1 MFVASMVLQKLFCHH
16 PSNVC
21 AFLKFFLIFLQQGV
35 TVVNVSATTF
45 PQTLDWLHGYLLQVY
60 LFYIQCRVKAFLIFT
75 LFWIILSLAI
85 VFLYAVY
92 RKRYFFG
99 VQYK

>member
-1 MFVASMVLQKLFCHH
+1 MFVASMVLQKLFCNH

-21 AFLKFFLIFLQQGV
+21 AFLKFLLIFLQQGV

-60 LFYIQCRVKAFLIFT
+60 LFYIQCLCKGFLDFYIVLDNP
-75 LFWIILSLAI
+75 LFGNRFSLCS
-85 VFLYAVY
+85 V
-92 RKRYFFG
+92 
-99 VQYK
+99 